1 MSGARETLLI
11 VPVSNSVSDNSDVS
25 CALSVG
31 CHCSDSSTEDVR
43 LVPEVVFQTKLDS
56 PGVNRESQPLLGG
69 FDISYNQFP
78 GLKFIPMQFTQDFL

>member
-1 MSGARETLLI
+1 MSGARETLLV
-11 VPVSNSVSDNSDVS
+11 VPVSNSVSDNNSDVS

-56 PGVNRESQPLLGG
+56 PAINRESQPLLGG

-78 GLKFIPMQFTQDFL
+78 GTTTQL

>member
-1 MSGARETLLI
+1 MSGDTETLLI
-11 VPVSNSVSDNSDVS
+11 VPVSNSISDNSDVS

-56 PGVNRESQPLLGG
+56 PGINRESQPLLGG

-78 GLKFIPMQFTQDFL
+78 GKIEKKTLFLQY